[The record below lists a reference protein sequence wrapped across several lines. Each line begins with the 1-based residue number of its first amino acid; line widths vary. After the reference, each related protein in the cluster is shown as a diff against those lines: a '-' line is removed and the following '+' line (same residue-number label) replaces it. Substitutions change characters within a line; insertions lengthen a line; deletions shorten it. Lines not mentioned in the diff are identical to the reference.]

1 MTAFEFLNATTTRGI
16 AEEDEEEESICSAES
31 SDKAYLAMISPH
43 SSAKLL
49 NLVFKIT
56 GSERISSTLEVLA
69 FLLFVVILSRRE
81 GAEEEA
87 LIVIES
93 SMVVSDNLF
102 LLKKRS

>member
-1 MTAFEFLNATTTRGI
+1 MFEFLNATTTRGI
-16 AEEDEEEESICSAES
+16 AEAEEDEESICSAES
-31 SDKAYLAMISPH
+31 SDSAYLAIISPH

-56 GSERISSTLEVLA
+56 GSERISSTLEMLA
-69 FLLFVVILSRRE
+69 VLLFVVILCRRE
-81 GAEEEA
+81 GAEEKE

-102 LLKKRS
+102 LF